1 MMNIQALLKA
11 YTQLKQNPNQ
21 ILASMDI
28 PEQYRSNPN
37 DAIQYL
43 MNNGKVSQQMYN
55 DANNKLKQLQSNPMF
70 RQFFG
75 K

>member
-1 MMNIQALLKA
+1 
-11 YTQLKQNPNQ
+11 
-21 ILASMDI
+21 MDI

-55 DANNKLKQLQSNPMF
+55 DANNKLKMLQSNPMF
-70 RQFFG
+70 KQFFG